1 MAIPKFEDFF
11 QPVLAYFN
19 NQNIP
24 ITRRTA
30 LEEVTKIMSFSQE
43 DLSIMTAGKTK
54 PAVLDRIEWSI
65 VYLRK
70 AELIET
76 VSRGVYQ
83 ITDSGRSFLEKYP
96 IFYRKELENDTPF
109 SLNMKI
115 KSTSLNTV
123 LIIDKNSEE
132 PETSLDEVDLALIT
146 QDLDLNTEILNA
158 LEQWGNNTVEK
169 GKFFENLCLEL
180 LLKMKYGIDGEV
192 VGGSGD
198 KGVDIILK
206 IDKLGFEK
214 IGVQCKCYKDTPV
227 PSKDIAYFESGL
239 KKKGLVKGIFIT
251 TSRFSKEALLDIER
265 NPNIIPIDS
274 NLLVEL
280 MKDYEV
286 GVRSETKKIYILD
299 IKEG

>member
-1 MAIPKFEDFF
+1 MAIPSFQEFF
-11 QPVLAYFN
+11 RPVLQYTNESKTPVTRKELLEIGNSLFDFTEEEL
-19 NQNIP
+19 QETIP
-24 ITRRTA
+24 SGRSRI
-30 LEEVTKIMSFSQE
+30 Q
-43 DLSIMTAGKTK
+43 
-54 PAVLDRIEWSI
+54 DRVEWTI
-65 VYLRK
+65 LYLRWS
-70 AELIET
+70 ELIENVGT
-76 VSRGVYQ
+76 GIYQ
-83 ITDSGRSFLEKYP
+83 ITILGREILQENSVLTLKDLKEKTRFLENKNTKKTVTP
-96 IFYRKELENDTPF
+96 INLDIESDSVKETAF
-109 SLNMKI
+109 
-115 KSTSLNTV
+115 
-123 LIIDKNSEE
+123 
-132 PETSLDEVDLALIT
+132 DEVDLALIT